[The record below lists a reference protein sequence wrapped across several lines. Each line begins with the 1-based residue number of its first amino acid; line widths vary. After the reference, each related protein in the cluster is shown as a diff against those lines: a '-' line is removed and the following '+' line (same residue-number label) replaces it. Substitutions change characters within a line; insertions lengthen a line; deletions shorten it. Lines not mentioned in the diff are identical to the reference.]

1 MNTNDRLLR
10 ANNVF
15 YMSNIENQIICDV
28 NLSVVCWVKWKFMF
42 SQHAKAK
49 VLAASFNS
57 IFASL
62 SIPGAKKLLLSATT
76 WSYHQ
81 EHIISSGWHF
91 SSACLKFGQQ
101 GICRYMQ
108 HEPPPEL

>member
-10 ANNVF
+10 ANNVL
-15 YMSNIENQIICDV
+15 YIYISNIENQKIFDV
-28 NLSVVCWVKWKFMF
+28 NLSVFCWVKWKFMF

-62 SIPGAKKLLLSATT
+62 GIPGAKKLLLSSQQLRGPTIK
-76 WSYHQ
+76 S
-81 EHIISSGWHF
+81 ISSRARGGT
-91 SSACLKFGQQ
+91 SPLLASNLDNKA
-101 GICRYMQ
+101 YAA
-108 HEPPPEL
+108 